1 MSCSFDIQSRLD
13 MQEVQNAVHQAVKEI
28 QTRYDFKGSPC
39 SITLDQTAGK
49 ITLEAEDEF
58 KRKAVQEV
66 LEAKLVRRKVS
77 TRALEYGKVIE
88 ASHKSVRQE
97 VTLIQGIPIEKARA
111 IVKSIKDMK
120 KKSVQA
126 SIQGDELRVT
136 GKSRDD
142 LQEVITHLRSQDFGV
157 ELQFTNYRG

>member
-13 MQEVQNAVHQAVKEI
+13 MQEVQNAVHQALKEI
-28 QTRYDFKGSPC
+28 QTRYDFKGTKC
-39 SITLDQTAGK
+39 SITLDQTEGK

-58 KRKAVQEV
+58 RRKAVQEV
-66 LEAKLVRRKVS
+66 LEGKLVKRKVS
-77 TRALEYGKVIE
+77 TRALEYGKPIE
-88 ASHKSVRQE
+88 ASHNSLRQE
-97 VTLIQGIPIEKARA
+97 ITLVQGVAIEKARA

-120 KKSVQA
+120 RKSVQA

-142 LQEVITHLRSQDFGV
+142 LQEVIAHLRGQDFGI